1 MSHLVRHRRRGV
13 FYYVNCIPGVEM
25 SHLVRRLQWQYFSQH
40 TPSQHMSL
48 CDILLPLMSTD
59 YCDSVFP
66 LRLIPGALARIP
78 TQEFGLWMVD
88 GPCSAGAGISEYV
101 CLQYSP
107 PSSARRL

>member
-13 FYYVNCIPGVEM
+13 FHYVNCIPKVEM
-25 SHLVRRLQWQYFSQH
+25 SHLVRRPRRQYFSQH
-40 TPSQHMSL
+40 TPGQHMSL

-88 GPCSAGAGISEYV
+88 GSCSAGAGISEYV